1 MYTKIVDGPYFYVVV
16 YLLLE
21 IIALLFF
28 DTVSWLFTF
37 LCGAFVL
44 YRYRLY

>member
-1 MYTKIVDGPYFYVVV
+1 MYTKIVDDPYFYVVV

-28 DTVSWLFTF
+28 DTASWLFAF
-37 LCGAFVL
+37 LCGTLVV
-44 YRYRLY
+44 YSQR